1 MKYVRDAR
9 TGALLLRDNQKISE
23 FSEKRSV
30 LEELNEL
37 KTQIDTMRQEL
48 IHMRTKLEQ
57 LTKSN

>member
-30 LEELNEL
+30 LEELNGL

>member
-23 FSEKRSV
+23 FSEKQCV
-30 LEELNEL
+30 VEELKGL
-37 KTQIDTMRQEL
+37 KAQIDTMRQEL